1 MTDHSRQALVGAI
14 GGTYISLA
22 VTDIDELTIA
32 NFALLNSADFDNPM
46 QAVERYLK
54 SIPRCP
60 DMIGLAVDGTVTGD
74 QVQMHHRKWSFN
86 RNDVRAATGTER
98 VNFVNDV
105 EAVAL
110 SLPRLTKFE
119 LMTLD
124 TEVPA
129 LNAPK
134 AVVGA
139 GTGLGV
145 AGLVRSGDQWI
156 PMAGH
161 GGHMGFPRQP
171 VGEFDVRQA
180 LPKADFISA
189 EHVFSGTGLVAVY
202 LALAKGQAA
211 GEHPTPEWI
220 TRAGLARED
229 EAATEALRLMAIWLG
244 RFAGDMAALF
254 DARGG
259 IYLTGGL
266 CSNIVPALTTGHFR
280 EAFEAKG
287 EFGAFLKTVPVMVIK
302 TSADAGLRGAAV
314 ALAQSLPQRPSAGRQ
329 VRGRLS

>member
-74 QVQMHHRKWSFN
+74 KVQMHHRTWSFN

-98 VNFVNDV
+98 VHFVNDV

-119 LMTLD
+119 LVTLD
-124 TEVPA
+124 TQVPV

-134 AVVGA
+134 AVIGA

-145 AGLVRSGDQWI
+145 AGLIRSGDQWI
-156 PMAGH
+156 PVAGQ
-161 GGHMGFPRQP
+161 GGNVGFPAQP
-171 VGEFDVRQA
+171 DGEFDIRQA
-180 LPKADFISA
+180 FPKVDFISA
-189 EHVFSGTGLVAVY
+189 EHVFSGAGLVALY
-202 LALAKGQAA
+202 RALAGDRAA
-211 GEHPTPEWI
+211 GQRPTPEWI
-220 TRAGLARED
+220 TKAGLAHDD
-229 EAATEALRLMAIWLG
+229 EAATEALRLMAVWLG
-244 RFAGDMAALF
+244 RFAGDMAALYG
-254 DARGG
+254 ARGG

-280 EAFEAKG
+280 DAFEAKG
-287 EFGAFLKTVPVMVIK
+287 PFGAYLEDVPVMVIK
-302 TSADAGLRGAAV
+302 TGADAGLRGAAV
-314 ALAQSLPQRPSAGRQ
+314 ALAQSLPQRPGI
-329 VRGRLS
+329 GRLAPSRPL